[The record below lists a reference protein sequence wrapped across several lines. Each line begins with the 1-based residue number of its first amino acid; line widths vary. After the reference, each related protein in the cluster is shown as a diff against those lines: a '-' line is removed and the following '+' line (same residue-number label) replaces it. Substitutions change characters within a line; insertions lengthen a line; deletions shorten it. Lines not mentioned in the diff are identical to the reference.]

1 MSEPQAPAGARRALV
16 IASQTGALTGCHN
29 DAELVADL
37 LAKRGFDVNQLRE
50 ATASRSGILG
60 AYEDLIRVTKPGDS
74 VVVFYAG
81 HGSRSTTV
89 TPGIPGELRF
99 ILPTDVA
106 RTDADDFR
114 GILAEE
120 LSALQW
126 RLTLRTPDVTTVL
139 DCCFSA
145 RMAREAVRD
154 GMRVRGWD
162 AKWPKAAVARRWDSA
177 GAEFRRLR
185 DEHPHADWFDANPH
199 AVRLVACGSH
209 QRAHEDYSFDFG
221 GSHGLFTAALIAAL
235 RADPH
240 TTWQAVMDRVRHEVL
255 AMNPL
260 QRPEAEGPV
269 DRIPFLLDVRRT
281 EQPHPVR
288 TDLGTGQAWLDGARL
303 HGIGPGDQF
312 LLSRAGSAPDESV
325 APVVRVTHLVG
336 DAALLD
342 PVDGRPVPDGSM
354 AHPWRS
360 AGRDLDVRVTAADGT
375 PTEPVV
381 AGLAELPGIG
391 VRSDAAE
398 HPTDIAT
405 VALAGPT
412 YMLYDSTGLPLYRAR
427 RALDPGGL
435 AELRGH
441 VRDLAASLRLRSL
454 GDGVDDLP
462 TPVDFAVSA
471 EAGRVTDGAVLH
483 LTDRLWVSVAHTGT
497 GGETVYA
504 SVLDVGVAG
513 RITVLNQAEPAGIT
527 LDAAERRALGEE
539 PGGHDPGMP
548 FLWPAGVPVESARYE
563 TLIAVFSDV
572 PQDLRGL
579 TRAGVGVRGGSPV
592 SEALARLVRTGTREI
607 GGRLGSVRYAIRR
620 VTFLLCPCGPA
631 CSRTAEQ

>member
-1 MSEPQAPAGARRALV
+1 VSASPAPAGARRALV
-16 IASQTGALTGCHN
+16 IASQTGGLTGCHN

-37 LAKRGFDVNQLRE
+37 LAKRGFDVNPLRK
-50 ATASRSGILG
+50 AKASRIGILG
-60 AYEDLIRVTKPGDS
+60 AYEELIRATKPGDT

-81 HGSRSTTV
+81 HGSRSITS

-99 ILPTDVA
+99 ILPTDIA
-106 RTDADDFR
+106 ETDADDFR

-126 RLTLRTPDVTTVL
+126 RLTLRTPDVTTIL
-139 DCCFSA
+139 DCCFGA
-145 RMAREAVRD
+145 RMAREAVPD

-162 AKWPKAAVARRWDSA
+162 ARWPKTAVTRRWGSA
-177 GAEFRRLR
+177 AAEFRRLR
-185 DEHPHADWFDANPH
+185 EENPHADWFDANPG

-240 TTWQAVMDRVRHEVL
+240 TTWQAAMDRVRHQVL
-255 AMNPL
+255 AMAPL

-269 DRIPFLLDVRRT
+269 DRIPFTLDVRRT

-288 TDLGTGQAWLDGARL
+288 TDVSTGQAWLDGARL
-303 HGIGPGDQF
+303 HGIRPGDQF
-312 LLSRAGSAPDESV
+312 LLSRAGLAPDAPV
-325 APVVRVTHLVG
+325 VPVVRVTHLVG

-342 PVDGRPVPDGSM
+342 SADGRPVPDGSM

-360 AGRDLDVRVTAADGT
+360 AGCDLGVRVTAVDGT
-375 PTEPVV
+375 STERVV
-381 AGLAELPGIG
+381 AGLTGLPGIG

-405 VALAGPT
+405 VKLADTT
-412 YMLYDSTGLPLYRAR
+412 YMLYDTTGLPLYRTR
-427 RALDPGGL
+427 RVLDPGGV

-441 VRDLAASLRLRSL
+441 VQDLAASLRLRSL
-454 GDGVDDLP
+454 GTDADELP
-462 TPVDFAVSA
+462 APVDFAVSA
-471 EAGRVTDGAVLH
+471 GADRVMDGAVLH
-483 LTDRLWVSVAHTGT
+483 LTDRLRVSVAHAGT
-497 GGETVYA
+497 RGETVYA
-504 SVLDVGVAG
+504 NVLDVGVAG

-527 LDAAERRALGEE
+527 LDPAERRVLGEE

-548 FLWPAGVPVESARYE
+548 FLWPAGVPVDTARYE
-563 TLIAVFSDV
+563 TLVAVFSDL

-579 TRAGVGVRGGSPV
+579 TRAGVGARGSSPV

-607 GGRLGSVRYAIRR
+607 GGRLGSARYAIRR
-620 VTFLLCPCGPA
+620 VTFLLCPCGPT
-631 CSRTAEQ
+631 CSHTAEC